1 MKIISF
7 GSMNIDKVYQVENF
21 VLPGETILA
30 KGAQLNVGG
39 KGLNQSVA
47 ASRVRMET
55 FWSASWNRLV

>member
-30 KGAQLNVGG
+30 AGIQRNVGG
-39 KGLNQSVA
+39 TGLTQSVA
-47 ASRVRMET
+47 A
-55 FWSASWNRLV
+55 A